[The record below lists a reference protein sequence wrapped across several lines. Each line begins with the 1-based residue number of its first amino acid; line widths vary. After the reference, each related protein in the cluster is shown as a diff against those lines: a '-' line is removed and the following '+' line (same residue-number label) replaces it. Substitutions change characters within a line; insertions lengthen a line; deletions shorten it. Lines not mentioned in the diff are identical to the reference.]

1 MCFRTSLRICSWRHT
16 TTGCCTCQAIPGIL
30 HALAPALKSGGG
42 AVGFLGAMGHTAA
55 GLAAADSSGPERT
68 TAPDR
73 SRGLRVSVGFWCHG
87 PSPPSPSQL
96 GRSRSVVGIPTLSRV
111 GGIERIR
118 GRITVEA
125 VRARCVVTVPA
136 TSEVPQCGNSV
147 TALGTGLKI
156 FHVHLPLW

>member
-1 MCFRTSLRICSWRHT
+1 MIEGAPQHQAPSTDGGSPGTQNGRR
-16 TTGCCTCQAIPGIL
+16 GCRL
-30 HALAPALKSGGG
+30 LGGNG
-42 AVGFLGAMGHTAA
+42 AA

-96 GRSRSVVGIPTLSRV
+96 ERSRSVIGIPTLTRISR
-111 GGIERIR
+111 IERIR
-118 GRITVEA
+118 SRVTVEA

-136 TSEVPQCGNSV
+136 TSKVPQRGDSV

>member
-1 MCFRTSLRICSWRHT
+1 MATYYYWPLHLSSDCRDSVRISPGTQNGRR
-16 TTGCCTCQAIPGIL
+16 GCHL
-30 HALAPALKSGGG
+30 L
-42 AVGFLGAMGHTAA
+42 VGNGAMGHTVA
-55 GLAAADSSGPERT
+55 GLAAAGGFGPERT

-96 GRSRSVVGIPTLSRV
+96 ERSRSVIGIPTLSRV
-111 GGIERIR
+111 GGIECVR
-118 GRITVEA
+118 GRVTVEA